1 MRRERGGGGGE
12 GGGRGEKHKTEQQNG
27 HLGYFVVFFGPIE
40 TICFLLVF
48 CIIRCIPWNFR
59 PSIPNTS
66 SLFYRMLQGENN
78 DFPPK
83 KGLCNMLASFDV
95 LNCTHEI
102 SMNMGSFDVA
112 FTPALQFWIPTRVL
126 HLPPPFISF

>member
-1 MRRERGGGGGE
+1 MWRGERE
-12 GGGRGEKHKTEQQNG
+12 GGGRGEEHKTEQQNG
-27 HLGYFVVFFGPIE
+27 HFVYFVVFFGPIE

-83 KGLCNMLASFDV
+83 RGVYRKKKVFATCL
-95 LNCTHEI
+95 
-102 SMNMGSFDVA
+102 
-112 FTPALQFWIPTRVL
+112 RVL
-126 HLPPPFISF
+126 MCSIAHTRSP